1 MNENKCKEAFQGVL
15 YLRLLKKNIKSNLV
29 LVVVLVVETDG
40 L

>member
-15 YLRLLKKNIKSNLV
+15 SLRLLKKNMKSNLE
-29 LVVVLVVETDG
+29 LIVVLVVETDG